1 MGLKVSLYDAKTAR
15 SPIVTEYGQ
24 MVVGNVS
31 YNDIVNETITA
42 STVGDVINLI
52 EPEDGRVIIIDTIIA
67 SASRAVSGTDGAK
80 VDLFPATEAEKSATT
95 GVISVSINK
104 NDTVVFSK
112 LNLKID
118 NGLFYN
124 VTADDS
130 VVSVS
135 VLFYRLP
142 VEKV

>member
-1 MGLKVSLYDAKTAR
+1 MGLKVSLYDAESGAT
-15 SPIVTEYGQ
+15 PIVTEYGQ
-24 MVVGNVS
+24 LVVGNVS
-31 YNDIVNETITA
+31 YNDIVRETITA
-42 STVGDVINLI
+42 GNINTVINLI
-52 EPEDGRVIIIDTIIA
+52 EPQDGRVIIIDTIIA
-67 SASRAVSGTDGAK
+67 SANRAVSSTDGAQ
-80 VDLFPATEAEKSATT
+80 VDLFPATEKDGAATT
-95 GVISVSINK
+95 GVISVTINK

-130 VVSVS
+130 EVSVS

-142 VEKV
+142 VERL